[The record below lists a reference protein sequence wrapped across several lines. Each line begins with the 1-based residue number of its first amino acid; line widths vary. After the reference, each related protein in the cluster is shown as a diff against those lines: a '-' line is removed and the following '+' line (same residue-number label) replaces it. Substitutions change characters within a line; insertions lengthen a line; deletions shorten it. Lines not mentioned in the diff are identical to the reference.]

1 MNESDERTALVT
13 GGTDGIGRAVAL
25 DLARGGDR
33 VLFVGRSEARGA
45 QVLAALRELRPGV
58 EHAFIRADLS
68 LLAETAR
75 VAEEVGRRAPRLDA
89 AVFCAG
95 LLSTVPEWTE
105 EGLERNFVLNYL
117 TRYLMARRLLPA
129 LTRAPSGRVVLVANA
144 GKYGDTLDL
153 EDLQH
158 RRGKPGLHVAG
169 RTQFANDLLA
179 TELASQVRGTR
190 VEVNCVR
197 PATCRPGLDR
207 SRAGA
212 PPAPAPGH
220 VAGGGSPD
228 AGLSGPEPR
237 RAGQRRTLLR
247 PAPRTASDSGPR
259 EPAGP
264 APRPVGGERAAGA
277 RLPAGLSGD
286 AGDRL
291 GQDSLI
297 PSLAVSL
304 PVRIRLDVLAITMTP
319 TSGRCRRARAA
330 AVWAAGS
337 PARGSDRA
345 VPAGRR
351 DRVDCGDAVLRSDA
365 RSLAGGGM
373 WRAGGADGDRAA
385 GVGQGGMAAAGEVSL
400 ERLEQ
405 GEAVRGF
412 TASAV

>member
-190 VEVNCVR
+190 VEVTCVF
-197 PATCRPGLDR
+197 PGLVR
-207 SRAGA
+207 TSVMRNARGMPWIVRALARLLHPLLAMSPAAGA
-212 PPAPAPGH
+212 QTPVFLARSPAALGS
-220 VAGGGSPD
+220 GGRFYG
-228 AGLSGPEPR
+228 PR
-237 RAGQRRTLLR
+237 RA
-247 PAPRTASDSGPR
+247 
-259 EPAGP
+259 
-264 APRPVGGERAAGA
+264 PRP
-277 RLPAGLSGD
+277 
-286 AGDRL
+286 
-291 GQDSLI
+291 I
-297 PSLAVSL
+297 P
-304 PVRIRLDVLAITMTP
+304 
-319 TSGRCRRARAA
+319 ARASQPA
-330 AVWAAGS
+330 RRRGLWAAS
-337 PARGSDRA
+337 EQLVRA
-345 VPAGRR
+345 YLP
-351 DRVDCGDAVLRSDA
+351 D
-365 RSLAGGGM
+365 
-373 WRAGGADGDRAA
+373 
-385 GVGQGGMAAAGEVSL
+385 
-400 ERLEQ
+400 
-405 GEAVRGF
+405 
-412 TASAV
+412 

>member
-179 TELASQVRGTR
+179 TELASKVRGTR
-190 VEVNCVR
+190 VEVTCVF
-197 PATCRPGLDR
+197 PGLVR
-207 SRAGA
+207 TSVMRNARGMPWIVRALARLLHPLLAMSPAAGA
-212 PPAPAPGH
+212 QTPVFLARSPAALGS
-220 VAGGGSPD
+220 GGRFYG
-228 AGLSGPEPR
+228 PR
-237 RAGQRRTLLR
+237 RA
-247 PAPRTASDSGPR
+247 
-259 EPAGP
+259 
-264 APRPVGGERAAGA
+264 PRP
-277 RLPAGLSGD
+277 
-286 AGDRL
+286 
-291 GQDSLI
+291 I
-297 PSLAVSL
+297 P
-304 PVRIRLDVLAITMTP
+304 
-319 TSGRCRRARAA
+319 ARASQPA
-330 AVWAAGS
+330 RRRGLWAAS
-337 PARGSDRA
+337 EQLVRA
-345 VPAGRR
+345 YLP
-351 DRVDCGDAVLRSDA
+351 D
-365 RSLAGGGM
+365 
-373 WRAGGADGDRAA
+373 
-385 GVGQGGMAAAGEVSL
+385 
-400 ERLEQ
+400 
-405 GEAVRGF
+405 
-412 TASAV
+412 